1 MISIIGDNCYQR
13 GKHTQGLGS
22 PTLNGGRQGLSKK
35 ATPKVGPRGEF
46 YPAEKGEGKNRLRI
60 WRSGGRG
67 G

>member
-13 GKHTQGLGS
+13 GKHTQGPGS

-46 YPAEKGEGKNRLRI
+46 YPAEKGEGKI
-60 WRSGGRG
+60 G
-67 G
+67 